1 MIRRIFLS
9 FALLSSALVLLASCA
24 QPMVDRAPQ
33 VPTLSTDLGDA
44 ATHVATDA
52 WGNAYVL
59 GYRNRPGSVYPETP
73 RSSGL
78 YLSRFDKTGELTW
91 FTDLNQGESTA
102 TDRTPETYGVEATE
116 TGIYALTQQDTDAG
130 RSPLYLHKLTPE
142 GALLWTGPILEAGAG
157 HEVDIITFQKAPTGQ
172 LYVSWVDSWND
183 GQKAYLGSLDA
194 GGTLRWSLV
203 LRSEEYGQGVTDV
216 SALQQSTGE
225 VRGIFK
231 VAPSADGVY
240 VTNTAQVRKYSAEG
254 NLTWSKALVFEE
266 YTHIGADLAVNGN
279 YIYLVRNLTLKQDVF
294 SYNSEIKRFSTDG
307 DELWTRTVVAPEV
320 ASTATAYSS
329 ETFGVSAGGKL
340 YLLVASAQ
348 DSEGYSSG
356 GRLNEQFLL
365 QFSPD
370 GQRSQRV
377 RLSQEETILDMALVK
392 LENPEHAHVTPSP
405 KFLDYFYAVGRGGL
419 EFDCHNEFEEGD
431 GAGCKDTDA
440 FARLYAGPDSDAST
454 ADIALRPQWVRE

>member
-1 MIRRIFLS
+1 MIRRILLS
-9 FALLSSALVLLASCA
+9 FALLSSALVPLASCA
-24 QPMVDRAPQ
+24 QPTIDPAPQ
-33 VPTLSTDLGDA
+33 VPTLSTALGDA

-59 GYRNRPGSVYPETP
+59 GYRNRSDSVYPETP
-73 RSSGL
+73 RSSEL
-78 YLSRFDKTGELTW
+78 YLSRFDRAGELAW
-91 FTDLNQGESTA
+91 FTGLNQGESTA
-102 TDRTPETYGVEATE
+102 TDRTAETYSVEATA
-116 TGIYALTQQDTDAG
+116 TGTYALTQQETDAG

-142 GALLWTGPILEAGAG
+142 GALLWTRPILEAGAG
-157 HEVDIITFQKAPTGQ
+157 HEVAITTFQKAPNGR
-172 LYVSWVDSWND
+172 LYVSWADSWSE
-183 GQKAYLGSLDA
+183 GQKTYLGSLDA
-194 GGTLRWSLV
+194 EGALRWSVV
-203 LRSEEYGQGVTDV
+203 LWSEGDGQGVTDV
-216 SALQQSTGE
+216 SALQSTGE

-254 NLTWSKALVFEE
+254 NLTWSKALAFEE
-266 YTHIGADLAVNGN
+266 YTHIGADLAVNAN
-279 YIYLVRNLTLKQDVF
+279 YIYLVRNLTLKQDVV
-294 SYNSEIKRFSTDG
+294 SYNSEIKRFNADG
-307 DELWTRTVVAPEV
+307 DQLWTRTLVAPEV

-329 ETFGVSAGGKL
+329 EPFGVSAGGKL

-440 FARLYAGPDSDAST
+440 FVRLYAGPDSNASI